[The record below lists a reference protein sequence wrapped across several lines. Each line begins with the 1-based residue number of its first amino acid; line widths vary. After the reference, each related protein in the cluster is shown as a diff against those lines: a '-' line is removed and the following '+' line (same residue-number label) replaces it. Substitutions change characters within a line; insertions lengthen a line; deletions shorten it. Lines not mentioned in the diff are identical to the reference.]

1 MMKKLFF
8 IPLVLGIIIL
18 AGCDAKDQCLDA
30 GGSYKDATKTC
41 EKAPQGLTYSNLVDQ
56 ASQEEVKSAL
66 LSAGISEENVARF
79 FGQVEHFN
87 DLAGRQY
94 LLQSGFVTTS
104 GAMLPEYDLA
114 SIMTNLQEKSPDFVG
129 YNCRITS
136 FGLMKDLIS
145 IEKPE
150 IADASQLFIDQDA
163 IATSPQ
169 QIFSPEEQKYFE
181 SFYSRV
187 PTTTT
192 KDQAVHYENIKKSWS
207 EKGLSFKNSKASLI
221 SVWMHSHFEGE
232 EDYLF
237 IGHIGVLVDTG
248 KEFLFIEKLAFDQP
262 YQAIKFITR
271 ADLYEYLMKTYDKEY
286 NQPTARPLVME
297 NDHVLGELLTD

>member
-1 MMKKLFF
+1 MKKLLI
-8 IPLVLGIIIL
+8 IPLLIGTLFL
-18 AGCDAKDQCLDA
+18 AGCDAKDQCLDV
-30 GGSYKDATKTC
+30 GGSYNEATKTC
-41 EKAPQGLTYSNLVDQ
+41 EKDTLGLTYSNLVDQ
-56 ASQEEVKSAL
+56 ASQEEVKTAL

-87 DLAGRQY
+87 DLAGREY
-94 LLQSGFVTTS
+94 LLQSGFVTT
-104 GAMLPEYDLA
+104 GATLPEYDLA

-136 FGLMKDLIS
+136 FGLMKDLIA

-169 QIFSPEEQKYFE
+169 QIFSPEDQKYFE

-187 PTTTT
+187 PTITT

-207 EKGLSFKNSKASLI
+207 EKGLSFKDSKASLV

-237 IGHIGVLVDTG
+237 IGHIGVLIATG
-248 KEFLFIEKLAFDQP
+248 EAFLFIEKLAFDQP
-262 YQAIKFITR
+262 YQAIKFATR
-271 ADLYEYLMKTYDKEY
+271 AELYAYLMKMYDVEY
-286 NQPTARPLVME
+286 NQPTARPLIME
-297 NDHVLGELLTD
+297 NDRVLGELLTD